1 MPTTKVTN
9 NVLVDNAA
17 LNNLN
22 AGASIAFT
30 KSVSVTGNFT
40 VDTNTFFVDST
51 NNRVGIGTT
60 SPTAGYSL
68 DVAGAIRST
77 GNLLLQ
83 GNIVYLNSQQA
94 LTQGANILTL
104 GASTYFTSLSYG
116 NASTTQHTFN
126 GSGITAATASFTSTT
141 RPTSAGTGAPAATSL
156 MTRDDVSNYTQFARD
171 LFRSVSMNASG
182 AGATVRR
189 SSALN
194 GAFDGDISTSGVN
207 GSYIRTLIAN
217 GSLDNYFDGVSVVS
231 FSRRWTLFTK
241 VALNLPT
248 NVQFHLGVGVD
259 ATTGIPS
266 SGTNIGFQF
275 TANNSV
281 RLWRCNG
288 GAATYSSDGTISN
301 LPTTYPYT
309 GFHYIWLE
317 CVGDGTINLYVAYAA
332 FGSSPMLKP
341 ASALCTLTG
350 VGSAAS
356 ARIISSFLYATGTP
370 ASFASCVVG
379 DARFLEF

>member
-1 MPTTKVTN
+1 MTF
-9 NVLVDNAA
+9 
-17 LNNLN
+17 
-22 AGASIAFT
+22 AG
-30 KSVSVTGNFT
+30 
-40 VDTNTFFVDST
+40 
-51 NNRVGIGTT
+51 
-60 SPTAGYSL
+60 
-68 DVAGAIRST
+68 
-77 GNLLLQ
+77 
-83 GNIVYLNSQQA
+83 
-94 LTQGANILTL
+94 
-104 GASTYFTSLSYG
+104 
-116 NASTTQHTFN
+116 
-126 GSGITAATASFTSTT
+126 TAAFTSTT
-141 RPTSAGTGAPAATSL
+141 RPTSAGTGTPAATSL

-370 ASFASCVVG
+370 AAFASCVVG